1 MVMPER
7 VSAAYTS
14 GNSVIDTL
22 PTAERERII
31 PHLSVFEVEVPD
43 YVVPRDA
50 PFHEVLFP
58 LGAIFSVTAT
68 LAGGHT
74 YEVAATG
81 KQGLI
86 GAELALGVAFAPRS
100 ILAQVGG
107 SSAAMDPAVFLQCL
121 ARSMTFAQA
130 VHRHMVRRLFIAEQ
144 FVACNFV
151 HSLTQRCA
159 RWILMVRDEAG
170 RDEFGLR
177 RDFLG
182 MMLGLEHRH
191 AERATETLR
200 SCGAIHYANE
210 VVSVLQAES
219 LAEFACECYEA
230 QRWLQPTTPDPGV
243 ELGA

>member
-1 MVMPER
+1 MPER
-7 VSAAYTS
+7 VSTAYTN
-14 GNSVIDTL
+14 GNSLIDTL
-22 PTAERERII
+22 PAAERERII

-43 YVVPRDA
+43 CIAPRDQ

-58 LGAIFSVTAT
+58 IGAIFSVTAT

-100 ILAQVGG
+100 VLAQVEG
-107 SSAAMDPAVFLQCL
+107 SSAAMHPAAFLQCL
-121 ARSMTFAQA
+121 ARSTTFTQA

-144 FVACNFV
+144 FVACNFA
-151 HSLTQRCA
+151 HNLTQRCA
-159 RWILMVRDEAG
+159 RWILTLRDEAG

-177 RDFLG
+177 HEFLG
-182 MMLGLEHRH
+182 MMLGLDRRD
-191 AERATETLR
+191 AEPATELLR

-210 VVSVLQAES
+210 IVSVLQVES
-219 LAEFACECYEA
+219 LAEFSCECYES
-230 QRWLQPTTPDPGV
+230 QRRLQPVTPDPGI
-243 ELGA
+243 ELGG